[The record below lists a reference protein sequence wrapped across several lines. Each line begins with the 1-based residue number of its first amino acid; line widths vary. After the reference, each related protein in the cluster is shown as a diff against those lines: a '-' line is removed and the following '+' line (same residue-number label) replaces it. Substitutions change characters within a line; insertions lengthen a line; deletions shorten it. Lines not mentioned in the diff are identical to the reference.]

1 MEVGSKVAV
10 GGSLGVI
17 DATPVEV
24 ETGGIVPDGRGFE
37 VLTGV
42 SDDTSIPGVLVGRSS
57 PGPSGAV
64 HCCISSRKRSNP
76 PAITVKSNPPMIAK
90 VHILFEDLVELTICT
105 IIFKV

>member
-1 MEVGSKVAV
+1 MEVGSTVAV

-64 HCCISSRKRSNP
+64 HCCFAFGKRINP
-76 PAITVKSNPPMIAK
+76 PAITEKSNPPMIAK
-90 VHILFEDLVELTICT
+90 IQILFEDLVELSICT
-105 IIFKV
+105 IIFKI